1 VRRPPIGG
9 RFFAATSA
17 LSPRKKPRAPWPLVE
32 GCWAAPCVAYATFK
46 GAESALPD
54 LSRRARTLGSLFGSF
69 GKPLI
74 VLGDS

>member
-1 VRRPPIGG
+1 MRRPPIGG

-17 LSPRKKPRAPWPLVE
+17 LSPRKKAPRALATRR
-32 GCWAAPCVAYATFK
+32 GLLGGVAYATFK
-46 GAESALPD
+46 GAESAPPD

-69 GKPLI
+69 GKTLI